1 MLSHAER
8 GAEMQI
14 RCKFYGLRNASF
26 GIEYSIEHHLLA
38 VGEPFHC
45 NDQEY
50 VILSVGESQGQW
62 FANVAPATWR
72 QAARPLRTRQ
82 GTPNGTLQARGHS
95 RVTPGRNTRESQLD
109 TPAQVDARLDQLIR
123 LLERLNQDAHEAD

>member
-1 MLSHAER
+1 
-8 GAEMQI
+8 MQI

-26 GIEYSIEHHLLA
+26 GIEYPIDHHLLA

-72 QAARPLRTRQ
+72 RTARPLRTLQ
-82 GTPNGTLQARGHS
+82 GSSNGMSQARGHS
-95 RVTPGRNTRESQLD
+95 RVATAHSTHKSQQD
-109 TPAQVDARLDQLIR
+109 TLAQVDARLDQLIQ